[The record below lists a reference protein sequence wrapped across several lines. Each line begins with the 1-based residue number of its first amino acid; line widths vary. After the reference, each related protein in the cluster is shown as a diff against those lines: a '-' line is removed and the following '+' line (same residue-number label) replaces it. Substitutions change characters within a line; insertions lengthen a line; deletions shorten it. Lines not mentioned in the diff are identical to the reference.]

1 MKQKTIK
8 PWMLYI
14 TILLLYIAMQFGSLP
29 IAQGMIKL
37 FAANGLET
45 KEAAFQG
52 TAWGLFIANVLAIIA
67 FLLVIRTDKK
77 FWTVFKGKK
86 APISK
91 SIVWGVLGFFLALLG
106 QMLAGYIEQA
116 IGITNGSD
124 NTARLTKVAEVAPI
138 LIICIVLFAPI
149 LEEIVFRRVVFG
161 GIYTKTNFWIAALAS
176 ALIFAAVHNELEH
189 ILVYLMPGLVFSY
202 IYYKTKR
209 IWTPMIAHMLMNG
222 FVMIVTLNKDKILE
236 LQKLQESVIT
246 LFQHFW

>member
-37 FAANGLET
+37 FSANGYET
-45 KEAAFQG
+45 KDAAFQG
-52 TAWGLFIANVLAIIA
+52 TAWGLFTANVLAIIA
-67 FLLVIRTDKK
+67 FFLVIRTDKK
-77 FWTVFKGKK
+77 FWSVFKGKK

-106 QMLAGYIEQA
+106 QMVAGYIEQA

-138 LIICIVLFAPI
+138 LIVCIVLFAPI

-209 IWTPMIAHMLMNG
+209 IWTPMIAHLLMNG

-236 LQKLQESVIT
+236 LQKLKQSVIT
-246 LFQHFW
+246 LFHHLW

>member
-1 MKQKTIK
+1 MKQKTMK
-8 PWMLYI
+8 PWMLYLA
-14 TILLLYIAMQFGSLP
+14 ILLLYIAMQFGTFP
-29 IAQGMIKL
+29 IAQGMIQL
-37 FAANGLET
+37 FTANGYET

-52 TAWGLFIANVLAIIA
+52 TAWGLFIANILAILA
-67 FLLVIRTDKK
+67 FFLVIRRDKK
-77 FWTVFKGKK
+77 FWTIFKGKK
-86 APISK
+86 ESVSK
-91 SIVWGVLGFFLALLG
+91 SVIWGVFGFFLALLG
-106 QMLAGYIEQA
+106 QMIAGYIEQA
-116 IGITNGSD
+116 FGITNGSD

-138 LIICIVLFAPI
+138 LIVCIVLFAPI

-161 GIYTKTNFWIAALAS
+161 GIYTKTNFWIATLAS

-246 LFQHFW
+246 LFQHLW